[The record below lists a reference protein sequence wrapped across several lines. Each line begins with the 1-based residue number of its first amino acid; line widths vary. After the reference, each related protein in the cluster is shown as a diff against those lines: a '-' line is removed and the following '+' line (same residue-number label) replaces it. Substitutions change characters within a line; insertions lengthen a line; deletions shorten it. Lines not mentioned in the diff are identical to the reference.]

1 LQVTVPDSPLLVV
14 EDDRFLRM
22 LQVVLDPDTPAE
34 RYAAFADFFAHEAGL
49 DDYCARVRAT
59 VPGLFPARVQMVDTQ
74 DELRA
79 ALPEARGAA
88 VEALTIGREE
98 LATAPKLKFVQKY
111 GLAPAPIDTAA
122 CAERGVS
129 VLTIRRR
136 ANIACAEHALAL
148 MLTQARK
155 LDRFIGRVTVSR
167 LAEIGHHYKP
177 FERQHTPNS
186 NWGRVGGIRL
196 LHGATLGLIGLGEI
210 GREIADR
217 AVAFGMRV
225 LYFQRRRLPE
235 AEENARAVA
244 YAPLDTLLAEAD
256 WLIPQLPEG
265 PATRNLIGAP
275 QLARMKPDA
284 FIVNVSRPDVI
295 ERAALIDALKSG
307 RLGGFALDPLYQAPA
322 RDDDELLQLNN
333 VIMVPHLAG
342 APRLNALA
350 DFEEIV
356 AGMARALA
364 R

>member
-1 LQVTVPDSPLLVV
+1 MPDRPLLVV

-22 LQVVLDPDTPAE
+22 LQVMLDPDTPAE
-34 RYAAFADFFAHEAGL
+34 RYAAFKDFYAHEANL

-59 VPGLFPARVQMVDTQ
+59 IPGLFPARVQLVETQ
-74 DELRA
+74 EELRA
-79 ALPEARGAA
+79 ALPEACGVA
-88 VEALTIGREE
+88 VEGLTVGREE
-98 LATAPKLKFVQKY
+98 LAAAPKLKFVQKY
-111 GLAPAPIDTAA
+111 GLTPAPIDTAA
-122 CAERGVS
+122 CTERGVT

-136 ANIACAEHALAL
+136 ANIACAEHAFAL

-155 LDRFIGRVTVSR
+155 LDRFVGRVTVSR

-177 FERQHTPNS
+177 FQRQHTPYS

-210 GREIADR
+210 GREIAAR

-225 LYFQRRRLPE
+225 LYFQRRRLPQ
-235 AEENARAVA
+235 AEEDAKGVA
-244 YAPLDTLLAEAD
+244 YAPLDTLLAEVD

-265 PATRNLIGAP
+265 PATRHLIAAP
-275 QLARMKPDA
+275 QLARMKGGA

-295 ERAALIDALKSG
+295 ERAALIEALQSG
-307 RLGGFALDPLYQAPA
+307 KLGGFALDPLYEAPA
-322 RDDDELLQLNN
+322 RDDDELLALKN

-356 AGMARALA
+356 DGMARALA
-364 R
+364 G

>member
-1 LQVTVPDSPLLVV
+1 LSSAVPETPLLVV
-14 EDDRFLRM
+14 EEDRFLRM
-22 LQVVLDPDTPAE
+22 LQVVLDPNTPAE
-34 RYAAFADFFAHEAGL
+34 RYAAFKDFFAHEANL
-49 DDYCARVRAT
+49 DDYCARVRAKI
-59 VPGLFPARVQMVDTQ
+59 PGLFPARVKMVETQ
-74 DELRA
+74 EELRA
-79 ALPEARGAA
+79 ALPDARGVA
-88 VEALTIGREE
+88 VEALTIGRDE
-98 LATAPKLKFVQKY
+98 LTAAPKLRFAQKY

-122 CAERGVS
+122 CAAHDVA

-155 LDRFIGRVTVSR
+155 LDRFVGRVTVSR

-177 FERQHTPNS
+177 FDRRHTPYS
-186 NWGRVGGIRL
+186 NWGRVGGIRM

-235 AEENARAVA
+235 AEESARGVT
-244 YAPLDTLLAEAD
+244 YAPLDTLLDEAD

-265 PATRNLIGAP
+265 PATRHLIGAP
-275 QLARMKPDA
+275 QLGRMKPGA

-295 ERAALIDALKSG
+295 DRAALIDALKSG

-322 RDDDELLQLNN
+322 PDDDELLQFQN

>member
-1 LQVTVPDSPLLVV
+1 VPDKPLLVV
-14 EDDRFLRM
+14 EEDRFLRM

-34 RYAAFADFFAHEAGL
+34 RYAAFVDFYAHEASL

-59 VPGLFPARVQMVDTQ
+59 IPGLFPARVRMVETQ
-74 DELRA
+74 QELRA
-79 ALPEARGAA
+79 ALPEARGVA
-88 VEALTIGREE
+88 VEALTVGREE
-98 LATAPKLKFVQKY
+98 LAAAPELKFVQKY
-111 GLAPAPIDTAA
+111 GLAPTTIDTAA
-122 CAERGVS
+122 CAERDVA

-155 LDRFIGRVTVSR
+155 FDRFIGRVTVGR
-167 LAEIGHHYKP
+167 LAEIGHVYKP
-177 FERQHTPNS
+177 FDRRHTPYS
-186 NWGRVGGIRL
+186 NWGRVGGIRM
-196 LHGATLGLIGLGEI
+196 LHGASLGLIGLGEI
-210 GREIADR
+210 GREIASR

-235 AEENARAVA
+235 AEEKARGVT

-256 WLIPQLPEG
+256 WMIPQLPEG
-265 PATRNLIGAP
+265 PATRHLIGAP
-275 QLARMKPDA
+275 QLARMKPGA

-295 ERAALIDALKSG
+295 ERGALIDALKSG

-322 RDDDELLQLNN
+322 PDDDELLALEN

-350 DFEEIV
+350 DFEEIIE
-356 AGMARALA
+356 GMARALA